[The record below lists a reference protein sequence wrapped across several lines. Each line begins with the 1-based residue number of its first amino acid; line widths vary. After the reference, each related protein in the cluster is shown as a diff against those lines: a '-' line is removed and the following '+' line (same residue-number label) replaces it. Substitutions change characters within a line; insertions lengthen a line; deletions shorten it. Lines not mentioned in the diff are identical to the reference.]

1 MSPQLQNVSEVVK
14 QVRRR
19 IRMRNALRGA
29 AITLAVG
36 ALSLLLVA
44 LAAGL
49 LKQKHSLVLMMLRV
63 LPFAFSGI
71 AAWLFVARPLRAKLN
86 DAQIARLIE
95 EKCELEDRLVTAVEY
110 SDDPREA
117 SPAIVDR
124 LVNDASRR
132 SSAIDIDRVIDPR
145 YGYAYG
151 ATAALILF
159 GLIGALLLTPKA
171 SKGLAALY
179 AGDGES
185 VSASSMFISVSPG
198 TTKVPRGSD
207 LKIKATLA
215 GFDSMIAQVFM
226 RKTGADN
233 WMATTMEPGKNPGEF
248 QFVIFNVQD
257 SANYYVEAKDIR
269 SNEFAL
275 EVADLPFVKQIDLV
289 LDFPAYTHLASK
301 KIENG
306 AEVAALKGT
315 VVQVIAHLSADA
327 KAARIVLTTAR
338 KPKWLRAITTHSWAS
353 SPSSRTVHIALS

>member
-1 MSPQLQNVSEVVK
+1 MSPQLQNVREVVK

-19 IRMRNALRGA
+19 IRMRNALRGTA
-29 AITLAVG
+29 VILAVA
-36 ALSLLLVA
+36 ALSLLIVA
-44 LAAGL
+44 VAAGL
-49 LKQKHSLVLMMLRV
+49 LKQKHPLVLMLLRF
-63 LPFAFSGI
+63 LPFALSGI
-71 AAWLFVARPLRAKLN
+71 AAWLFVVRPFRARLN

-95 EKCELEDRLVTAVEY
+95 EKCDLEDRLVTAVEY
-110 SDDPREA
+110 SDNPREA

-124 LVNDASRR
+124 LVDDASRR
-132 SSAIDIDRVIDPR
+132 SSAINIDRLIDPR
-145 YGYAYG
+145 YAYAYG

-179 AGDGES
+179 AGDGEL

-215 GFDSMIAQVFM
+215 GFDSMLAQVFM
-226 RKTGADN
+226 RKVGADN
-233 WMATTMEPGKNPGEF
+233 WIASTMEPGKNPGEF

-257 SANYYVEAKDIR
+257 SANYYVEAMNIR

-289 LDFPAYTHLASK
+289 LDFPAYTHLAS
-301 KIENG
+301 
-306 AEVAALKGT
+306 
-315 VVQVIAHLSADA
+315 
-327 KAARIVLTTAR
+327 
-338 KPKWLRAITTHSWAS
+338 
-353 SPSSRTVHIALS
+353 